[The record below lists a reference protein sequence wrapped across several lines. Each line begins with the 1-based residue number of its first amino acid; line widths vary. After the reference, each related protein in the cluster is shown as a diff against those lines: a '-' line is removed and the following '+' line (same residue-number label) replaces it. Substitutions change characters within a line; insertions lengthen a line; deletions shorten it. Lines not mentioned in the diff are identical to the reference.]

1 MLTMPRHTA
10 ATIPL
15 LALLCTISVTPR
27 ASAKTT
33 YVKVTPAQDLAAV
46 IKNARANTAF
56 LLAPG
61 TYRLKPQE
69 PHLQAVLLE
78 NKSNISIIG
87 RNREKTRIELSPGVK
102 FGFYMGSN
110 LSNVTI
116 QGLTITGTPP
126 LKENTHAIGNYSG
139 STKIKG
145 VRFTNLR
152 IEKVAVGISVAS
164 SINSDYEDVIIDR
177 NVIGPTIGVEP
188 GWGYG
193 VHVENVMNATVSG
206 NLIKECTR
214 HSIYLARAAE
224 KAHVRIENNLI
235 LDHDP
240 AAKQPRWYCAAL
252 VCSRSSDVTI
262 AHNLLVNP
270 RTIAISVEP
279 DEFMGW
285 PTRNISLFS
294 NRVLGS
300 RRVGIWVTTGG
311 PCGALANSVTLD
323 PAPPDPQWCLETS
336 TYNYARGKKTESAIE
351 PPAARWKNAGYTAEL
366 GGKLFIMAGGVLDQA
381 DPKTWAFET
390 CPKKWENVRG
400 LVALENALG
409 KKKHRLFVVTDTGI
423 DEVNPVRWKVK
434 SSKGDWKDARFVT
447 AAAGYLQVLKG
458 DEVYRLSPK
467 SPGSRSVK
475 KTWPGASWI
484 FGLGDNLYLST
495 TKGDYLLNGKTLK
508 GVKLGGET
516 R

>member
-1 MLTMPRHTA
+1 MPKHISSSIA
-10 ATIPL
+10 LP
-15 LALLCTISVTPR
+15 ALLCAISLTPQI
-27 ASAKTT
+27 SAKTT
-33 YVKVTPAQDLAAV
+33 YVKVTPSQDLAAV
-46 IKNARANTAF
+46 VRNARANTAF

-61 TYRLKPQE
+61 TYRLEPQE
-69 PHLQAVLLE
+69 PYQQGVLLE
-78 NKSNISIIG
+78 NKNNIAIIG
-87 RNREKTRIELSPGVK
+87 RSRDKTRIELPAGMK

-110 LSNVTI
+110 LSNITI
-116 QGLTITGTPP
+116 QGLTISGTPP

-139 STKIKG
+139 STKNKG
-145 VRFTNLR
+145 IRFTNLR
-152 IEKVAVGISVAS
+152 IEKVAVGISVAT
-164 SINSDYEDVIIDR
+164 SINHDYEDVIIER
-177 NVIGPTIGVEP
+177 NTIGPTLGVEP

-193 VHVENVMNATVSG
+193 VHIENAVNVTVRDNIIREG
-206 NLIKECTR
+206 TR

-224 KAHVRIENNLI
+224 KAGIRIERNLI
-235 LDHDP
+235 IDHDL

-252 VCSRSSDVTI
+252 ACSRSSDVTI
-262 AHNLLVNP
+262 ARNLVVNP

-285 PTRNISLFS
+285 PTRNINLLS

-300 RRVGIWVTTGG
+300 RRVGIWVTMGS

-336 TYNYARGKKTESAIE
+336 TYDYARGKKTESSIA
-351 PPAARWKNAGYTAEL
+351 PPAARWKNATYTAEL
-366 GGKLFIMAGGVLDQA
+366 GGKLFIMADGVLDQA

-423 DEVNPVRWKVK
+423 DEVNPVRWKLK

-447 AAAGYLQVLKG
+447 AAAGYLQVLRG
-458 DEVYRLSPK
+458 DEVHRLSPK
-467 SPGSRSVK
+467 SPGSRPVK
-475 KTWPGASWI
+475 KAWPGADWI
-484 FGLGDNLYLST
+484 FALGDSLYLST
-495 TKGDYLLNGKTLK
+495 AKGDYLLDGKTLK
-508 GVKLGGET
+508 GVRLGGENPK

>member
-1 MLTMPRHTA
+1 MPRHTA
-10 ATIPL
+10 ASIPL
-15 LALLCTISVTPR
+15 LALLCAISVTPR

-102 FGFYMGSN
+102 FGFYMGST
-110 LSNVTI
+110 LSNITI
-116 QGLTITGTPP
+116 QGLTVTGTPP

-164 SINSDYEDVIIDR
+164 SINSDYENVIIDR

-193 VHVENVMNATVSG
+193 VHIENVMNATVSG
-206 NLIKECTR
+206 NLIRECTR

-262 AHNLLVNP
+262 ARNLLVNP

-285 PTRNISLFS
+285 PTKNISLFS

-311 PCGALANSVTLD
+311 PCSALANSVTLD

-336 TYNYARGKKTESAIE
+336 TYNYARGKKTESTIG

-381 DPKTWAFET
+381 DPKTWTFET

-447 AAAGYLQVLKG
+447 AAASYLQVLKG
-458 DEVYRLSPK
+458 DTVYRLSPK

-508 GVKLGGET
+508 GVKLEPENT
-516 R
+516 KE